1 MPGRSHGTDA
11 GATAATVAAEAR
23 RIGEAMRAMRKN
35 YALTQQQLAELV
47 GISDRTLRD
56 IEKGTGTPGIG
67 AVLATLKVLGLEL
80 EVRG

>member
-1 MPGRSHGTDA
+1 MTSQTDPNHDA
-11 GATAATVAAEAR
+11 V
-23 RIGEAMRAMRKN
+23 RIGEAVRAMRKN
-35 YALTQQQLAELV
+35 YSLTQQQLAELV

-56 IEKGTGTPGIG
+56 IEKGTGAPGIG